1 MSHSNNESLE
11 LTRPEARVVISA
23 LSEHRTRGGTPD
35 EQALNVREHL
45 KEEFG
50 FEEDESTDVLFE
62 QYGEGFFSD
71 TSSEMVT
78 FSEREAE
85 MIATA
90 LSRVENDAPDGNR
103 ETIRD
108 VRSRFENEFDVNVGA
123 N

>member
-23 LSEHRTRGGTPD
+23 LSEQQARGGTSD
-35 EQALNVREHL
+35 EQASNVREHL
-45 KEEFG
+45 KEEFD

-62 QYGEGFFSD
+62 QYGEGFFED
-71 TSSEMVT
+71 TSSEIVA

-85 MIATA
+85 MVATA
-90 LSRVENDAPDGNR
+90 LSRFENDAHDENR

-108 VRSRFENEFDVNVGA
+108 VRSRFENEFGVTVGA
-123 N
+123 S